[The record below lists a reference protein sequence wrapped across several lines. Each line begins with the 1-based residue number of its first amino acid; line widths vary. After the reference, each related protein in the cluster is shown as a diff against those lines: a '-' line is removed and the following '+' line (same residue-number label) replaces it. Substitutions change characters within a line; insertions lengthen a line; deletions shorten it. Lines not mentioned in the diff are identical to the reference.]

1 MAYPKFKNKHLF
13 ETITHVDHEKT
24 PLPENFPKKFIIFY
38 SKNLLKYVKKK
49 YKPKKITKLEHESFE
64 FYQYKDI
71 GFVKIKGIGSP
82 VSVIAFEHLI
92 KWGGK
97 TFLNIGYAGG
107 LNEEGI
113 FLCIKALRD
122 EGTSYHY
129 LPHGHFT
136 FPSKELTNKLG
147 KYLKKNNSDYKK
159 GITWTID
166 APYRETREEINHFK
180 KIGISTVE
188 MESSALF
195 AVAKLRKVKIASAF
209 VVSDT
214 FGKEWTPNYHKK
226 NIKQSLY
233 TLFDTAVDCLK

>member
-1 MAYPKFKNKHLF
+1 MAYPKFKDKHKF
-13 ETITHVDHEKT
+13 ETIVYVDHEKT
-24 PLPENFPKKFIIFY
+24 KLPSNFPKKFIIFY
-38 SKNLLKYVKKK
+38 SKNLLKYIRKR
-49 YKPKKITKLEHESFE
+49 YKPKKIRELDHESFE
-64 FYQYKDI
+64 FYQYKNI

-82 VSVIAFEHLI
+82 VSVIALEHLI

-107 LNEEGI
+107 LKEEGI
-113 FLCIKALRD
+113 FLCTKALRD

-136 FPSKELTNKLG
+136 FPDKELTNKLE
-147 KYLKKNNSDYKK
+147 KYLKKNKLYYKK

-166 APYRETREEINHFK
+166 APYRETREEINYFK

-195 AVAKLRKVKIASAF
+195 ALAKIRKAKIASAF

-214 FGKEWTPNYHKK
+214 FVDGWKPKFHKK